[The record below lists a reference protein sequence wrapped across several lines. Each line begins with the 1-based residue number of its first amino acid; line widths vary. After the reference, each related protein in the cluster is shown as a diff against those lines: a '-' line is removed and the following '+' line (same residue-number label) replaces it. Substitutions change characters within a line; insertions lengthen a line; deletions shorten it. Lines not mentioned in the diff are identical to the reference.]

1 MLQRRK
7 KYKNKTILGYKTLA
21 AGQVNMT
28 HVRTRK
34 LDITTD
40 ISDLVLFSD
49 VMLNFKQVLILL
61 EIIII
66 KFSKIL
72 NIKHSFLVIMKCVKF
87 YCKKKNQLK
96 SNLRPKILIFCCSD
110 ITESNQMLQYR
121 FALPQNI
128 ENVDCYC
135 HKIFWNIW
143 PMKLNITLAIMS
155 RF

>member
-1 MLQRRK
+1 MNITLCTVFLKNILNNIFSGFSLLQYPHYLKRDCKLQVMLQRRK

-87 YCKKKNQLK
+87 YCKKKTNSK
-96 SNLRPKILIFCCSD
+96 VI
-110 ITESNQMLQYR
+110 
-121 FALPQNI
+121 
-128 ENVDCYC
+128 
-135 HKIFWNIW
+135 
-143 PMKLNITLAIMS
+143 
-155 RF
+155 